1 MNKFRLV
8 LTIVV
13 VFIVANFTGFFIHAI
28 WLKQDYMP
36 IANLYRPEGQ
46 EKMAFI
52 VLAYLAFAVGSVW
65 AYAHGVENKP
75 WLGQG
80 LRFGI
85 VLWLILSV
93 PWFFI
98 TYAVQPI
105 PALLLAKQIIME
117 AIDKI
122 VLGLVI
128 AALYRPPRS
137 AVISD

>member
-1 MNKFRLV
+1 MNKIRLL

-13 VFIVANFTGFFIHAI
+13 VFVVANFTGYFIHAV

-36 IANLYRPEGQ
+36 VANLYRPEGQ
-46 EKMAFI
+46 EKMVFI
-52 VLAYLAFAVGSVW
+52 ILAYLSFAVGSVW

-80 LRFGI
+80 LRFGL

-105 PALLLAKQIIME
+105 PALLLAKQVIME
-117 AIDKI
+117 GIDKI
-122 VLGLVI
+122 VLGVII
-128 AALYRPPRS
+128 AALYRPPKN
-137 AVISD
+137 AFVQE

>member
-13 VFIVANFTGFFIHAI
+13 IFVVANLTGFFIHAI

-36 IANLYRPEGQ
+36 VANLYRPEGQ
-46 EKMAFI
+46 EKMVFI
-52 VLAYLAFAVGSVW
+52 ILAYVAFAIGSVW
-65 AYAHGVENKP
+65 AYAHGVEDKP

-117 AIDKI
+117 LIDKI
-122 VLGLVI
+122 VIGVI
-128 AALYRPPRS
+128 TAALYRRPRS
-137 AVISD
+137 AVISE

>member
-13 VFIVANFTGFFIHAI
+13 VFVVANFTGFFIHAI

-36 IANLYRPEGQ
+36 VANLYRPEGQ
-46 EKMAFI
+46 EKMGFI
-52 VLAYLAFAVGSVW
+52 ILAYVAFAIGSVW
-65 AYAHGVENKP
+65 AYAHGVEDKP

-117 AIDKI
+117 LIDKI
-122 VLGLVI
+122 VIGVI
-128 AALYRPPRS
+128 TAALYRPPRS
-137 AVISD
+137 AVISE

>member
-52 VLAYLAFAVGSVW
+52 VLAYLAFAIGSVW

-105 PALLLAKQIIME
+105 PVLLLAKQITME

>member
-52 VLAYLAFAVGSVW
+52 VLAYLAFAIGSVW

-122 VLGLVI
+122 VLGLII

>member
-8 LTIVV
+8 LTIAV

-36 IANLYRPEGQ
+36 VANLYRPEGQ

-52 VLAYLAFAVGSVW
+52 VLGYLGFAIGSVW

-98 TYAVQPI
+98 TYAIQPI

-117 AIDKI
+117 GVDKI
-122 VLGLVI
+122 VIGVII
-128 AALYRPPRS
+128 AALYRAPRT
-137 AVISD
+137 AIVPE

>member
-52 VLAYLAFAVGSVW
+52 VLAYLAFAIGSVW

-105 PALLLAKQIIME
+105 PALLLAKQITME

>member
-13 VFIVANFTGFFIHAI
+13 IFVVANLTGFFIHAI

-36 IANLYRPEGQ
+36 VANLYRPEGQ

-52 VLAYLAFAVGSVW
+52 ILAYVAFAIGSVW
-65 AYAHGVENKP
+65 AYAHGVEDKP

-117 AIDKI
+117 LIDKI
-122 VLGLVI
+122 VIGVI
-128 AALYRPPRS
+128 TAALYRPPRS
-137 AVISD
+137 AVISE